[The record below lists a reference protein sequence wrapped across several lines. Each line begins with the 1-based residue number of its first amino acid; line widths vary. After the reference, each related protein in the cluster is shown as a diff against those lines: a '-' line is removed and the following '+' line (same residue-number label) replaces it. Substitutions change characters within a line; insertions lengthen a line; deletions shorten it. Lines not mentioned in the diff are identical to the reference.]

1 MSDGKATVLVIEDEA
16 DIRNL
21 IAINLRA
28 NGFDVLTAENGLV
41 GLELLKQHTPKV
53 ITLDLM
59 MPNMNGIEVC
69 QAIRSDASIAGTYV
83 LMVTA
88 LGETEDRLAGFEAG
102 ADDYVP
108 KPFNVDELVLRV
120 KAAFRRINAVAA
132 PASSDSSEM
141 EMGILRIDDSKHRIW
156 INDEEIGMTIT
167 EYKLLFHLAS
177 KAGNLCSRG
186 ELLQEVWELPPNLNT
201 RTVDTHIKRLRQKL
215 GAAADYIETVRGAG
229 YRFSESV

>member
-1 MSDGKATVLVIEDEA
+1 MSDGKSTVLVIEDEA

-28 NGFDVLTAENGLV
+28 NGFEVLTAENGAV

-69 QAIRSDASIAGTYV
+69 HAIRSDESIAKTYV

-120 KAAFRRINAVAA
+120 KAAFRRINA
-132 PASSDSSEM
+132 ASVSTSSESSEM

-156 INDEEIGMTIT
+156 INDEEISMTIT